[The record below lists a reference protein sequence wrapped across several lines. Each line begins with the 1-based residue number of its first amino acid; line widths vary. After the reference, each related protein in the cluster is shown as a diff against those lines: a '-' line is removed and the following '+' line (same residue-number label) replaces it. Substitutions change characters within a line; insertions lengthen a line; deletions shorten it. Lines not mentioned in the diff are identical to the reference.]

1 MFAMSINKNFKK
13 YWVDIIEV
21 FLKMRKLKKR
31 KNADTKNKNMPDPD
45 RERKKEYMQN
55 YYYKRKNFFNL
66 VINHVKELERVCL
79 NKQIF
84 KYCKKFLNSRKCKN
98 RQNSK
103 KQTHKK
109 TKSFPINKKKASIL
123 NILILQNIK
132 FSIFFQNI
140 QQKSGYPQ
148 NIFSLKMLVE
158 DGSTPKF
165 LIFFWS
171 KILRC
176 QLSKFF
182 KTQNVLYSFLVV
194 HIGKAST
201 LRKIFKFF
209 IM

>member
-13 YWVDIIEV
+13 YWVGIIEV

-84 KYCKKFLNSRKCKN
+84 KYCKKFLNSQKCKN

-103 KQTHKK
+103 TQTHKK
-109 TKSFPINKKKASIL
+109 TKSFTINKKKASIL

-176 QLSKFF
+176 QLSKFS